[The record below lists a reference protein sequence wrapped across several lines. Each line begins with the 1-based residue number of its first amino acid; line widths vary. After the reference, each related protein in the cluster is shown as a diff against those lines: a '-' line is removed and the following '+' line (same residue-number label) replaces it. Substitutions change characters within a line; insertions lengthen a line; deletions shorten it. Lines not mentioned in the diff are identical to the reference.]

1 MTERVPLHLFTKE
14 MKETHTLLFPNM
26 LPLHFQLV
34 QNVLKGSG
42 YKVELLHNEGARL
55 IEEGLRYVHNDTCYP
70 ALITIGQMIDALKSG
85 GYDLEHVALIMTQ
98 TGGGCRASNY
108 IYLLRKALKD
118 AGMEQVPVISVS
130 LGKMENHPGFKLTFP
145 MLRRLLAALAYG
157 DALMLLSNQT
167 RPYEKEKGQ
176 TDQLVDDWVQ
186 TISELFQNNTGF
198 SLNQV
203 RQNYSKIVCD
213 FSRIPLKKTPK
224 VKVGIVG
231 EIFVKYSPL
240 ANNHLQ
246 DFLEQE
252 ACEVMV
258 PGIMQFMLYAID
270 MPMEDVRLYGGS
282 KFAKQ
287 ASMLIYTYLS
297 KFEAA
302 LIDAVKT
309 KSDFTAPASY
319 SALKEKARPLIGV
332 GCKMGEGWLL
342 TAEMVELVESG
353 YENIVCTQPFGCL
366 PNHIAGKGMISSIRN
381 AYPKANIVA
390 IDYDPGATK
399 VNQENR
405 IKLMLAIGKEN
416 IFGNL

>member
-42 YKVELLHNEGARL
+42 YKVELLHNEGAHL

-85 GYDLEHVALIMTQ
+85 GYDL
-98 TGGGCRASNY
+98 
-108 IYLLRKALKD
+108 
-118 AGMEQVPVISVS
+118 EQVPVISVS

-246 DFLEQE
+246 NFLEQE

-319 SALKEKARPLIGV
+319 SALKEKARPLIGI